1 MYELVKHEEIYKGDR
16 ISLFKDSYV
25 TPDGHIATKEIVY
38 HGGAAAMLAIDDEGK
53 ILFVRQYRQSAGRE
67 TLELPAGTIEK
78 GELPE
83 VCAAR
88 EIEEETGY
96 VAARITPLLKMF
108 SAIGFCTEVIN
119 VFLCEGLKRTG
130 QNLDEDEFINVE
142 RYTPDEAV
150 NLIMSGE
157 ICDGKTISSLFYYK
171 ELVEREE

>member
-67 TLELPAGTIEK
+67 TLEIPAGTIEK

-119 VFLCEGLKRTG
+119 VFLCEGLKSTG

-171 ELVEREE
+171 TLIEREE

>member
-1 MYELVKHEEIYKGDR
+1 M
-16 ISLFKDSYV
+16 
-25 TPDGHIATKEIVY
+25 
-38 HGGAAAMLAIDDEGK
+38 
-53 ILFVRQYRQSAGRE
+53 
-67 TLELPAGTIEK
+67 
-78 GELPE
+78 
-83 VCAAR
+83 CAAR

-119 VFLCEGLKRTG
+119 VFLCEGLKSTG

-171 ELVEREE
+171 TLIEREE

>member
-38 HGGAAAMLAIDDEGK
+38 HGGAAAMLAIDNDGK

>member
-78 GELPE
+78 GELPD
-83 VCAAR
+83 V
-88 EIEEETGY
+88 Y
-96 VAARITPLLKMF
+96 
-108 SAIGFCTEVIN
+108 
-119 VFLCEGLKRTG
+119 KR
-130 QNLDEDEFINVE
+130 QE
-142 RYTPDEAV
+142 
-150 NLIMSGE
+150 
-157 ICDGKTISSLFYYK
+157 
-171 ELVEREE
+171 

>member
-1 MYELVKHEEIYKGDR
+1 MYELVEHKEIYTGDR
-16 ISLFKDSYV
+16 ISLYRDSYV
-25 TPDGHIATKEIVY
+25 TPDGHIATKDIVY
-38 HGGAAAMLAIDDEGK
+38 HRGAAAMLAIDDEEK

-67 TLELPAGTIEK
+67 TLELPAGTIKK

-96 VAARITPLLKMF
+96 TAARITPLFKMF

-119 VFLCEGLKRTG
+119 VFLCEGLKRT
-130 QNLDEDEFINVE
+130 QQDLDEDEFINVE
-142 RYTPDEAV
+142 RYTLDEAIGLV
-150 NLIMSGE
+150 MSGK

-171 ELVEREE
+171 TLIEAEE